1 MEHLIKDLME
11 QLSNRKKN
19 EMAWFEKY
27 KNEELRD
34 LMMVSSGKIME
45 MDHVIREMKQMIKY
59 KLKSKNYSQ

>member
-1 MEHLIKDLME
+1 
-11 QLSNRKKN
+11 
-19 EMAWFEKY
+19 MAWFEKY